1 LLPKRFV
8 MSWQL
13 RLRLLRFFHWLSLSL
28 VAQLVSVD
36 SGQPHGP
43 ARLMRLITSIL
54 CVQHYLDAA
63 NNRPNRRTSCGD

>member
-1 LLPKRFV
+1 

-36 SGQPHGP
+36 SGQPQTEKP
-43 ARLMRLITSIL
+43 TSKSGRWEKG
-54 CVQHYLDAA
+54 AKFE
-63 NNRPNRRTSCGD
+63 

>member
-1 LLPKRFV
+1 

-36 SGQPHGP
+36 SGQPQV
-43 ARLMRLITSIL
+43 ALSENI
-54 CVQHYLDAA
+54 
-63 NNRPNRRTSCGD
+63 